1 MVHALRPAEAGG
13 QCGGGRGAPGGD
25 SSWMLPAAEGAEAG
39 AGAGAG
45 AEAAEDAALLEA
57 AGPSDV
63 LVAVRA
69 AAARL
74 LPRAGAAPGS
84 PGSAAAA
91 AVRAGA
97 GPRAEAVPAGA
108 RAVAPFALRSQI
120 QALLPALGEVELEEE
135 LQGLRGAR
143 LLRLLRFPGAPSG
156 SSACSTAVVLWDDY
170 VAAAGR
176 AKAAFLRRAGATP
189 DRAAVF
195 DRFCARVLPR
205 CLGEC
210 VGEAELQGLLRGGG
224 GGGGGGG
231 GREGGASWP
240 GGGEADVTALVRG
253 GLLTPQIDRDG
264 GEYFYFALPGVGP
277 VARSVDRG
285 RRGLLRALA
294 RRQRR
299 EMLERDALRL
309 RLPGS
314 FLDPRFHVQ
323 DALGA
328 GFLTA
333 RDSTAGR
340 VLRLAPGYY
349 ARPASKR

>member
-1 MVHALRPAEAGG
+1 
-13 QCGGGRGAPGGD
+13 
-25 SSWMLPAAEGAEAG
+25 MLLAAEGVEAEAEVEAD
-39 AGAGAG
+39 AGAD
-45 AEAAEDAALLEA
+45 AAEDAALLEA

-69 AAARL
+69 ASARL
-74 LPRAGAAPGS
+74 LPRARAAPGS

-91 AVRAGA
+91 AGRAGSGA
-97 GPRAEAVPAGA
+97 RAEAVPAAA

-120 QALLPALGEVELEEE
+120 QALLPALDEVELEEE

-143 LLRLLRFPGAPSG
+143 FLRLLRFPGAPSG
-156 SSACSTAVVLWDDY
+156 SPACSTAVVLWDDY
-170 VAAAGR
+170 VAAVGR
-176 AKAAFLRRAGATP
+176 AKAAFLRRDGTSPA
-189 DRAAVF
+189 RAAAF
-195 DRFCARVLPR
+195 DDFCARVLPQ
-205 CLGEC
+205 CLGESI
-210 VGEAELQGLLRGGG
+210 GEVELQGLLRGGG
-224 GGGGGGG
+224 GGGGGRAGG
-231 GREGGASWP
+231 GGHAGAGVTGA

-294 RRQRR
+294 RRKHR

-309 RLPGS
+309 HLPGS

-333 RDSTAGR
+333 RDSTVGR
-340 VLRLAPGYY
+340 VLRLAPGY